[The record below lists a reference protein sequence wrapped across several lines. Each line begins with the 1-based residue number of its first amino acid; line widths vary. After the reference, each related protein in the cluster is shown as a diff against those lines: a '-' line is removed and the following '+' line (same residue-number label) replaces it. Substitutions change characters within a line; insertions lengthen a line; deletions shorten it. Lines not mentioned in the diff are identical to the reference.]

1 MALALYIPSGEVQ
14 LSGNPV
20 LIVVTGAEIPVGATN
35 YQLLLQT
42 TSTDELIAGGPF
54 VDAIA
59 PDSVGTALFDISG
72 YLNIP
77 IVQQFEW
84 PAVGVVVPHP
94 PSILNINVQCGYTYI
109 DANGDSVTSIAG
121 ADADMRILK
130 GGLSDFE
137 IGEMND
143 AMTDFYS
150 SWIEAG
156 KFLTNQPDGAKVS
169 PTQIVKLWYL
179 GQWTANHACTLYMNI
194 NTPDKVGHIP
204 YSQNFTIFP
213 TTGLV
218 EININPAFV
227 GRNYYQIESFE
238 VWIEDSVGEVSERRT
253 FLVDNEWKENNN
265 YLFVANGKSGVDVLW
280 LSGAVETSIETN
292 GTEGFKP
299 MSSAQSSRVGTLLAT
314 SRTAR
319 KKWKINT
326 GYKSSE
332 EMVALVDVYLAYN
345 LWLLIAGKLR
355 PVLLTNGEKLLSDS
369 MEDIHSAELELLEAH
384 NTRFA

>member
-1 MALALYIPSGEVQ
+1 MALILYIPSGAVQ
-14 LSGNPV
+14 LSGNPIW
-20 LIVVTGAEIPVGATN
+20 IVVTGAEIPVGATN
-35 YQLLLQT
+35 YQLLLQI
-42 TSTDELIAGGPF
+42 TDNDAVLPTPQP
-54 VDAIA
+54 DAIT

-72 YLNIP
+72 LVNVP
-77 IVQQFEW
+77 VVQEFEW
-84 PAVGVVVPHP
+84 PAVGCIVPHP
-94 PSILNINVQCGYTYI
+94 PSILNINVQCGQTYI
-109 DANGDSVTSIAG
+109 DANGDRVTAI
-121 ADADMRILK
+121 D
-130 GGLSDFE
+130 
-137 IGEMND
+137 D

-156 KFLTNQPDGAKVS
+156 KFLTNQPNNTKVS

-179 GQWTANHACTLYMNI
+179 GQWTANHECTLYMDI
-194 NTPDKVGHIP
+194 TTPDKVGHIP
-204 YSQNFTIFP
+204 YTQNFTIYP
-213 TTGLV
+213 NTGLL

-227 GRNYYQIESFE
+227 GREYYQIESFE

-253 FLVDNEWKENNN
+253 FYVDNEYKENNN

-280 LSGAVETSIETN
+280 LSGAVENSIETN

-326 GYKSSE
+326 GWKSSE

-345 LWLLIAGKLR
+345 LWLLIGGKLR
-355 PVLLTNGEKLLSDS
+355 PVMLTNGEKLLSDS
-369 MEDIHSAELELLEAH
+369 MEDLHSTELELLEAH
-384 NTRFA
+384 NTRYA

>member
-1 MALALYIPSGEVQ
+1 
-14 LSGNPV
+14 
-20 LIVVTGAEIPVGATN
+20 
-35 YQLLLQT
+35 
-42 TSTDELIAGGPF
+42 
-54 VDAIA
+54 
-59 PDSVGTALFDISG
+59 
-72 YLNIP
+72 
-77 IVQQFEW
+77 
-84 PAVGVVVPHP
+84 
-94 PSILNINVQCGYTYI
+94 
-109 DANGDSVTSIAG
+109 
-121 ADADMRILK
+121 
-130 GGLSDFE
+130 
-137 IGEMND
+137 
-143 AMTDFYS
+143 
-150 SWIEAG
+150 
-156 KFLTNQPDGAKVS
+156 
-169 PTQIVKLWYL
+169 
-179 GQWTANHACTLYMNI
+179 
-194 NTPDKVGHIP
+194 
-204 YSQNFTIFP
+204 
-213 TTGLV
+213 
-218 EININPAFV
+218 V